1 MKLLKLFDI
10 NPQQYLKLQ
19 ICEKFYF
26 LFNLKSKNRAELEL
40 QK

>member
-10 NPQQYLKLQ
+10 NPQQYSKLQ
-19 ICEKFYF
+19 ICEKCYF
-26 LFNLKSKNRAELEL
+26 LLNLKSKNRAELEL